1 MQKVRA
7 TVYDFTTTLK
17 VLSAKRCTKWWQCL
31 LAVCCC
37 CAIWVGIVLALDIN
51 HSGGREHS
59 SACGHKRHPYKHKP
73 THTHTNTLTCGWRW
87 QPHTLVHLQCRHS
100 RCSGTFYAFPTKVNS
115 VGASHKL
122 HFHTNAS
129 RWLFAPASQHMEND
143 IEMQHSSALCR
154 RSKYAFAKM
163 PHILYISRY
172 VCVCLLL
179 TLKLFADVFVLF
191 MLVQMMWR
199 HYKCPRWH
207 KLQHA
212 TCVVQQ
218 FAINTNTCVHVCVG
232 VCASRRSLR
241 QMRLYLSSFIKKSAI
256 YCWTCESFIAWELLI
271 LFVA

>member
-17 VLSAKRCTKWWQCL
+17 VLAAKRCTKWWQCL

-37 CAIWVGIVLALDIN
+37 CAIWDGRVLSLDIK
-51 HSGGREHS
+51 HSRGREHS

-172 VCVCLLL
+172 VCVCLLAVAAV
-179 TLKLFADVFVLF
+179 TA
-191 MLVQMMWR
+191 MT
-199 HYKCPRWH
+199 
-207 KLQHA
+207 A
-212 TCVVQQ
+212 TCRLCVVNVFSKAFTTFSKFSMLCCNVVAAAAATASQRHRQ
-218 FAINTNTCVHVCVG
+218 FYSLPSLVCSLLVCSIVG
-232 VCASRRSLR
+232 IFVVR
-241 QMRLYLSSFIKKSAI
+241 
-256 YCWTCESFIAWELLI
+256 I
-271 LFVA
+271 LFDNYCCCLFCFCCYSYACQ